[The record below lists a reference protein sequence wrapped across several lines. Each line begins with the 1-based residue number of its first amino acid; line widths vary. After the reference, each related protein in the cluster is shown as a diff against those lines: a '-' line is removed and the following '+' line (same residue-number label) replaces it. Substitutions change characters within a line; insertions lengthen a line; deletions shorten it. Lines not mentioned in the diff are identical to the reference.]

1 MMRMSKVSKEQQH
14 NNASVREI
22 EYQKKMIAGYK
33 NAIIQKLMISHGK
46 PYVDEISDR
55 IDYII
60 ESSVLMGIELKRC
73 KLGNRTKNNITIAR
87 AYRNN

>member
-1 MMRMSKVSKEQQH
+1 MSMIRKEQQH
-14 NNASVREI
+14 NSASVKEI

-87 AYRNN
+87 AYRNS